1 MTMYNL
7 EPVNV
12 NLILERQVR
21 FCQECE
27 LQIYC
32 WTSDSQAECW
42 NSFRSL
48 LSLTAFPAPL
58 TTESIAKL
66 PYLHLF
72 LALRQEIIPHIVR
85 AIVGVEAV
93 IEEVIFSFVM
103 LLVSTSG
110 KKNYPCF
117 YSFIYS
123 NYITR
128 HCQEKWYTDKLQ
140 MITPVTD
147 DRCTIISSR

>member
-1 MTMYNL
+1 MFMWLNWKAGNRPSKLMTMYNL

-32 WTSDSQAECW
+32 CTSDSQAECW

-72 LALRQEIIPHIVR
+72 LALRQEIIHHIVR

-93 IEEVIFSFVM
+93 IEEVIFSLVM

-110 KKNYPCF
+110 KK
-117 YSFIYS
+117 
-123 NYITR
+123 
-128 HCQEKWYTDKLQ
+128 KLPMLLLIHLFKLHHQ
-140 MITPVTD
+140 TLSGKVIH
-147 DRCTIISSR
+147 R